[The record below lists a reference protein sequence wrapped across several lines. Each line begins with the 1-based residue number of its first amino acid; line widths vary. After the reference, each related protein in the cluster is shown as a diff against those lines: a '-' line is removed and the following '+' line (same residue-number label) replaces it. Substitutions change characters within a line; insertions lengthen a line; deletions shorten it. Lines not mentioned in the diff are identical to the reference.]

1 MKLLYFAIYQIM
13 INGILHLHVPSIS
26 KEQSTHSS
34 LPASL
39 LPLKR
44 KMLLSIIEKHEVF
57 LTDPRGGHLYFKNWS
72 HAEHVLLPSKA
83 ETLKWIL
90 QICTNLLCLAAQV
103 KKVPIHVSEVLMQFV
118 HWLINESQNP
128 PFNSN

>member
-13 INGILHLHVPSIS
+13 INDILHLHVPSIS

-44 KMLLSIIEKHEVF
+44 KTLLSIIEKPEF
-57 LTDPRGGHLYFKNWS
+57 FRTDPQGGHLYFKNWA
-72 HAEHVLLPSKA
+72 HAEHVLYYHQRQRGQNGYYKSVQ
-83 ETLKWIL
+83 TF
-90 QICTNLLCLAAQV
+90 
-103 KKVPIHVSEVLMQFV
+103 FV
-118 HWLINESQNP
+118 
-128 PFNSN
+128 